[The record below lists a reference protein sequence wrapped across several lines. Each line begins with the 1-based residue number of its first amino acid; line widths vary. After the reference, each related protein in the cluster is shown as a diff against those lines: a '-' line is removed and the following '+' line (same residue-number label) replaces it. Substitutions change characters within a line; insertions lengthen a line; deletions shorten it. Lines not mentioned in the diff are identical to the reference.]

1 MEHVLK
7 DKWINELINDFPEH
21 LNTIEHLKDSIE
33 IISELARDYY
43 FCKHQIVMLQ
53 KTRKDRLS
61 SQYQET
67 LNELK
72 KELKT
77 LLQKNNNK

>member
-7 DKWINELINDFPEH
+7 NKWINELKKDFPEH

-33 IISELARDYY
+33 VIMELARDYY
-43 FCKHQIVMLQ
+43 FCKRQIVMLQ
-53 KTRKDRLS
+53 KTGKESLS

-72 KELKT
+72 KELKI
-77 LLQKNNNK
+77 LLQKNSNK

>member
-7 DKWINELINDFPEH
+7 DKWINELKNDFPEH

-43 FCKHQIVMLQ
+43 FCKHQMQANGLF
-53 KTRKDRLS
+53 T
-61 SQYQET
+61 
-67 LNELK
+67 
-72 KELKT
+72 
-77 LLQKNNNK
+77 